1 MTVKEGYRNYDSPV
15 AMPGEFVEVPKGLT
29 LEEYFAGLDKQ
40 FGLPEKDVEVESTG
54 KSVKLQQVA
63 GDHYQ
68 RGIQPWD
75 IISEWGLGFWRG
87 NVLKYLLRAPFKAG
101 KEDLMKARHYLDYLI
116 ENYDDIKSKDLF

>member
-15 AMPGEFVEVPKGLT
+15 AMPGEFVEIPKELT
-29 LEEYFAGLDKQ
+29 LEQYFANLNKQLDDE
-40 FGLPEKDVEVESTG
+40 PV
-54 KSVKLQQVA
+54 SVKSKQVA
-63 GDHYQ
+63 GTHYQ